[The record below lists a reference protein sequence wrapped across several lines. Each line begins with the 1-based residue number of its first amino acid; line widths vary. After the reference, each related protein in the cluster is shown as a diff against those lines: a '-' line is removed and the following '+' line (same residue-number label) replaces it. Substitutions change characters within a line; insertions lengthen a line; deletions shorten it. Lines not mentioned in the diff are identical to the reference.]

1 MNGVGKTQIWVVLLL
16 FLAFPPIVV
25 YSQSGQESLH
35 VKDMQDLHVEKKT
48 NLTIS
53 PKVSGELAKLPISF
67 SVENDPSHGI
77 VDPIGAMLIY
87 KPNDNYTGPDSF
99 TFKAVA
105 ISRTSNMTNSSNI
118 GKASLT
124 VNPSSTSQ
132 LVFVA
137 PPEQRA
143 GWAFGIS
150 LIIVLLIFVIAYI
163 VIRKIRMRQ
172 TKKIK
177 PRFWDIIRDDNWYP
191 SLAIFQFL
199 LWTGIVLFAYFG
211 ISLTRLFS
219 GVGVITEIPS
229 TLLIVMGISA
239 AVPVV
244 GAVISNFQ
252 YAGTTPPGVVPT
264 KEVPSDQVRKKLP
277 GFKTML
283 MENDKITLPRFQMF
297 AWTWIGI
304 IAYLGLLFVEVNT
317 KMGYVESLII
327 PSLPI
332 LLVSLMGL
340 SQVTYLTAKS
350 VKPSFFSINEVRP
363 SKLRLQKENNLITVL
378 GSNFGQGNKGT
389 VWIEYY
395 PPVTE
400 DEKIE
405 NSPLT
410 AKEKQRMDEKEI
422 KASEEEWANE
432 YMYSNFR
439 LQYQVNATQKMPRED
454 HRIVA
459 TLDNIKDK
467 LKPQKYVVRVEKD
480 GLLTY
485 ANSDAAFELTFTTAT
500 ELYPADR
507 ATGIPIHS
515 SITAKFN
522 VPMRSSTFTN
532 STFIIRDSNR
542 NEVPGTV
549 SLDGKIATFKP
560 TNNLSYNTQY
570 TVTIANDVSDEDGFT
585 TPFDITWSFKTENS
599 FPSVT
604 STTSVTPTPTTSV
617 TPIPTT
623 SVTPIPT
630 TSVTPIP
637 TTSVTPI
644 PTTSVTPI
652 PTTSVTPIPTPT
664 TSVTPTP
671 TTPLKPTKPTDK
683 ELKKKMRGDDNIRL
697 GAGIIFFNDYSS
709 LKRCINSINEGV
721 DIIFAIDGKFPTFP
735 GDSQL
740 STDGSRELV
749 NSYSKCLLVDCPKS
763 EFEKRE
769 KYLEYCALY
778 NIDILLIIDSDEF
791 FLNDRDWETIR
802 RNLKTA
808 IFDRDKCEYNVYAV
822 MLQCLENS
830 QEFSPYP
837 RIWYDPSRMEYY
849 AGRHYY
855 FRNKDMNK
863 NNIPDQCDFVSRV
876 IEGIELGHD
885 HSLRSKYHLEG
896 RLMYQTWLVDFERS
910 LSK

>member
-1 MNGVGKTQIWVVLLL
+1 VNSVEKTQISVVLLL
-16 FLAFPPIVV
+16 FLAFLPVV
-25 YSQSGQESLH
+25 AYSQSGSDQDQKSLH
-35 VKDMQDLHVEKKT
+35 VRDMPDLRVEKNT

-53 PKVSGELAKLPISF
+53 PKVVGGELGKLPIRF
-67 SVENDPSHGI
+67 SVEEGPSHGV
-77 VDPIGAMLIY
+77 VDQSNGAMLTY
-87 KPNDNYTGPDSF
+87 MPNDNYTGPDDF
-99 TFKAVA
+99 AFKAIA
-105 ISRTSNMTNSSNI
+105 INKTSDMTNSSNI

-132 LVFVA
+132 LVFVGT
-137 PPEQRA
+137 PEQRA
-143 GWAFGIS
+143 GLAFGIS
-150 LIIVLLIFVIAYI
+150 LIIVLLIFVVAYI

-219 GVGVITEIPS
+219 GVGVIPDIPS

-244 GAVISNFQ
+244 GAVVSNFQ

-264 KEVPSDQVRKKLP
+264 KEVPSDQIRKKLP

-317 KMGYVESLII
+317 KMGYFESLLI

-363 SKLRLQKENNLITVL
+363 NKLRLQKENNLITVL

-400 DEKIE
+400 DEKNE

-410 AKEKQRMDEKEI
+410 AKEKQRMDDKEI
-422 KASEEEWANE
+422 KEYEKEWTND
-432 YMYSNFR
+432 YIYSSFR

-454 HRIVA
+454 HRIVV

-515 SITAKFN
+515 SITAKFSM
-522 VPMRSSTFTN
+522 PMQSSTFTN
-532 STFIIRDSNR
+532 SSFILRDSNR

-549 SLDGKIATFKP
+549 SSDGKIATFNP

-585 TPFDITWSFKTENS
+585 IPFDITWSFKTENS

-604 STTSVTPTPTTSV
+604 PTTSVTPTPTTSV
-617 TPIPTT
+617 TPTPTT
-623 SVTPIPT
+623 SVT
-630 TSVTPIP
+630 
-637 TTSVTPI
+637 
-644 PTTSVTPI
+644 
-652 PTTSVTPIPTPT
+652 PTPT

-671 TTPLKPTKPTDK
+671 TTSVTPTPTASLLKTNKPIDK
-683 ELKKKMRGDDNIRL
+683 LKKKMRGDDNIRL

-735 GDSQL
+735 GDSQF

-778 NIDILLIIDSDEF
+778 TIDILLIIDSDEF
-791 FLNDRDWETIR
+791 VLNCCDWETIR
-802 RNLKTA
+802 RDLKTA

-830 QEFSPYP
+830 QDFAPYP
-837 RIWYDPSRMEYY
+837 RLWYDPLQMEYY
-849 AGRHYY
+849 AGRHYC
-855 FRNKDMNK
+855 FRNKDLNK
-863 NNIPDQCDFVSRV
+863 NNIPNQPDFVSRV
-876 IEGIELGHD
+876 IEGIVLGHD

-896 RLMYQTWLVDFERS
+896 RSMYQTWLVNFERS